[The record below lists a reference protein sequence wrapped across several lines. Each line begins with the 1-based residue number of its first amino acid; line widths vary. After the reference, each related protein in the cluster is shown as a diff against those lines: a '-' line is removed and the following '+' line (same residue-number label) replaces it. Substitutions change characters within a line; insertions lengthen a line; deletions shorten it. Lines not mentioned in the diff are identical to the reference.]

1 MELKGPRSG
10 ISWKSTPFSKNSSL
24 EFLSSGKIVRVVV
37 ELSCFALDV
46 GCLLAEQVLI
56 HGFVDVM
63 KAYSWF
69 TDVMKAFRKYYQE
82 QLERSFQIIVVVKD
96 IISFDDGLCP
106 SRVDGYGVR
115 RVSIWVVG

>member
-1 MELKGPRSG
+1 LQLLDVQYLAIV
-10 ISWKSTPFSKNSSL
+10 ISFSIRCV
-24 EFLSSGKIVRVVV
+24 LSEVHAEIDLVIV

-56 HGFVDVM
+56 HCFVDGDGV
-63 KAYSWF
+63 AGQDVGF
-69 TDVMKAFRKYYQE
+69 TDVVKAFRKYYQE

-106 SRVDGYGVR
+106 SRVDGY
-115 RVSIWVVG
+115 